1 MKFNYSI
8 LLFISA
14 IFAQSQSHEDSED
27 KECYTK
33 MDCKIKDITEKLK
46 TDKNMMQCVKFVND
60 KDALLECTY
69 KLAGLS
75 DDQIKLVPI
84 LGSTSEKCES
94 DTGPQFKKCI
104 DKCASDK
111 SCKETC
117 AYDKEEKSTECLA
130 NQYNVKDFD
139 AKKSVQCSKQCDQ
152 DTLPEIFECEMKC
165 KEPLYKKITSDDDS
179 KSESDKD
186 SKSNGNKNSTTS
198 TSSKDSKPTGG
209 SSTTTQQSSGFSN
222 LSAGL
227 SVISAPIL
235 FALFL

>member
-1 MKFNYSI
+1 MECKMKEVF
-8 LLFISA
+8 
-14 IFAQSQSHEDSED
+14 
-27 KECYTK
+27 K
-33 MDCKIKDITEKLK
+33 KLE
-46 TDKNMMQCVKFVND
+46 TDKNFMQCGKFAND
-60 KDALLECTY
+60 QEALFECMY
-69 KLAGLS
+69 KLSGLN
-75 DDQIKLVPI
+75 DDQIKLLPI
-84 LGSTSEKCES
+84 LYSASEKCGS
-94 DTGPQFKKCI
+94 GPETQFNECI
-104 DKCASDK
+104 SKCASDK

-117 AYDKEEKSTECLA
+117 ADNRDEKSTECLA